1 MRMILASKSPQ
12 RRSILASAGIDFSVV
27 PSDCSEV
34 VAAGV
39 TPADA
44 VVILALRKANSVADK
59 VDDAMVIASDTL
71 IDLDGIAI
79 GKPADEPQA
88 TAILRAL
95 SGRTHIARTAIAII
109 DARDGRAE
117 VGVAETAVKFR
128 VLPEGEIVSYVAT
141 GEPMGKA
148 GAYAIQGKGRKLI
161 ASIIGSEDTVIG
173 FPLRTFTNLIERF
186 DLPNQMIP

>member
-39 TPADA
+39 TPAEA
-44 VVILALRKANSVADK
+44 VIILALRKANSVADK
-59 VDDAMVIASDTL
+59 LDDALIIASDTL

-79 GKPADEPQA
+79 GKPSDEPQA
-88 TAILRAL
+88 TATLRGL
-95 SGRTHIARTAIAII
+95 SGRTHIVRTAIAIV
-109 DARDGRAE
+109 DTREGRAE
-117 VGVAETAVKFR
+117 VGVAETAVQFR
-128 VLPEGEIVSYVAT
+128 VLPEHEIVSYVAT

-148 GAYAIQGKGRKLI
+148 GAYAIQGKGRELI
-161 ASIIGSEDTVIG
+161 ASIIGFEDTVIG
-173 FPLRTFTNLIERF
+173 FPLRTFTDLMKRF
-186 DLPNQMIP
+186 DLPNQMHP